1 MKRYNVIDENGKVY
15 AENVKMSEACKTV
28 SKLLSENWQGADLNH
43 NFEIIR
49 AQYKRAVTRPLLLFY
64 SLVWR
69 SVYKSTRCA
78 LSVNRQFAQ
87 KQTRNFVQ
95 NDYCNNPKK
104 MLYYTYKVSNTINT

>member
-49 AQYKRAVTRPLLLFY
+49 A
-64 SLVWR
+64 
-69 SVYKSTRCA
+69 
-78 LSVNRQFAQ
+78 
-87 KQTRNFVQ
+87 
-95 NDYCNNPKK
+95 
-104 MLYYTYKVSNTINT
+104 